1 MVTVDRKD
9 ADAPTM
15 VVAVSKD
22 GTKIATWRSGAGPAL
37 VLVHGT
43 AMDHNQWDGVMPEL
57 ARYFS
62 VYAMDRRGR
71 GASGDSLAFAIEREV
86 DDVVAVVNDIGD
98 PVHVMGSSYGAL
110 CSLEAARLTQK
121 IASLVLYEPPLLG
134 MPSELPIGFLDELE
148 RLTAEGHHEE
158 AAVQVYQTMMRLPPE
173 KLEQLRA
180 DPNWGTRVASV
191 PTIPREVRA
200 VQDYRFN
207 WDAYRD
213 MNRQTLLL
221 DGELSPP
228 RLRASTAAL
237 GAILSHSRV
246 AVLHGQGHAAARF
259 APTLV
264 AAEVLKFLRSTT
276 E

>member
-9 ADAPTM
+9 ADGPTM

-22 GTKIATWRSGAGPAL
+22 GTNIASWRSGTGPAM

-43 AMDHNQWDGVMPEL
+43 AMDHSQWDGVVPEL

-86 DDVVAVVNDIGD
+86 DDVVAVANDIGD
-98 PVHVMGSSYGAL
+98 PVHIVGSSYGAI
-110 CSLEAARLTQK
+110 CALEAARLTQK

-134 MPSELPIGFLDELE
+134 MPGEFQLGFLDEVE
-148 RLTAEGHHEE
+148 RLSAEGRREE
-158 AAVQVYQTMMRLPPE
+158 AAVQVYQNMMRLSPE
-173 KLEQLRA
+173 QLEQLRA
-180 DPNWGTRVASV
+180 DANWGNRVASV
-191 PTIPREVRA
+191 LPVPREMRA
-200 VQDYRFN
+200 VEDYRFN
-207 WDAYRD
+207 WDAYQD
-213 MNRQTLLL
+213 MDRHILLL

-237 GAILSHSRV
+237 AAILSHSRV
-246 AVLHGQGHAAARF
+246 AVLHGQAHGAVRY

-264 AAEVLKFLRSTT
+264 AAEVLKFLRSTS